1 MRTSGIIASSLMLA
15 WPLQVTPQ
23 DMIRP
28 PDDAVASSGGHDAI
42 TALAPETTSEDLS
55 NYLGVARPIVVFGDA
70 PNDPRVEEQ
79 LHMLRRRLSELDERE
94 VVVLID
100 TDPAARGLLRQQLR
114 PHGFSIVLISKDGE
128 VALRRSEPT
137 SARTLVRLIDRM
149 PLRRG
154 EIGSSKS

>member
-70 PNDPRVEEQ
+70 PDDPRVEEQ
-79 LHMLRRRLSELDERE
+79 L
-94 VVVLID
+94 D
-100 TDPAARGLLRQQLR
+100 TSRNRCVIWPFRDSLARG
-114 PHGFSIVLISKDGE
+114 
-128 VALRRSEPT
+128 RSE
-137 SARTLVRLIDRM
+137 ADDGAAAGVL
-149 PLRRG
+149 
-154 EIGSSKS
+154 